1 LKLGA
6 QTITDIDIRI
16 PRYGLAKAMVTT
28 DADTLLEGAQTLAMG
43 DLSLVGTIERG
54 GLVDGRAVYDWTAG
68 AGGWGSRVTNARV
81 YESAIGVS
89 RFLVCQELAA
99 DVGETA
105 VLQGADTR
113 LPGTKYLRPYTTER
127 MAVIAHALLL
137 SLGVPW
143 HVAPNGSTIFGE
155 RIGAEVPSNSEAV
168 LVEWA
173 ADASFFVIDPI
184 TEALAAWLPGN
195 TYRGQVINELTISV
209 HEARPR
215 LTIYTVN
222 AGEAL
227 DLGRSMRR
235 MITGAVASMTAHH
248 QTVEYKYRSSDGA
261 TSELEP
267 TDARNGFG
275 PIHRALQYTAPG
287 MHATP
292 KPGTK
297 VLVNFR
303 GGDPLITGFQ
313 ALDETNGVPIKTRIY
328 SDRLELGDADDLQL
342 VARKDDLVNLGSI
355 SWTFT
360 PAAPPLVP
368 TGNWVWTFT
377 DAAGATVTW
386 TLAGIL
392 PGFTLAPLVQPPT
405 PLQGKIS
412 TPSQGKV
419 FA

>member
-1 LKLGA
+1 MKLGS
-6 QTITDIDIRI
+6 QIITDVDVRI
-16 PRYGLAKAMVTT
+16 PRYGLAKGTVTT
-28 DADTLLEGAQTLAMG
+28 DADKLLTGRQTLVMG
-43 DLSLVGTIERG
+43 DLSLVGTIERA
-54 GLVDGRAVYDWTAG
+54 GLVEGRAVYDWTAG
-68 AGGWGSRVTNARV
+68 AGGWTSHVTNPRV

-105 VLQGADTR
+105 VLQGSDTR

-127 MAVIAHALLL
+127 AAVIAHALLL
-137 SLGVPW
+137 ALGVPW
-143 HVAPNGSTIFGE
+143 YVAPDGRTFFGE
-155 RIGAEVPSNSEAV
+155 RVGVEVPADTEAI

-184 TEALAAWLPGN
+184 TEALTQWLPGN
-195 TYRGQVINELTISV
+195 TYRGQTINELTISV
-209 HEARPR
+209 HENRPR

-222 AGEAL
+222 NGEAL

-235 MITGAVASMTAHH
+235 MVTGAISAMTAHH
-248 QTVEYKYRSSDGA
+248 QTVEYKWRSADGA
-261 TSELEP
+261 TSELEA

-287 MHATP
+287 MHAEP
-292 KPGTK
+292 KPGSR

-313 ALDETNGVPIKTRIY
+313 ALDETNGVPAKTRLY
-328 SDRLELGDADDLQL
+328 SDRLELGDASNLEL
-342 VARKDDLVNLGSI
+342 VAREDDLVNLGSI

-360 PAAPPLVP
+360 PANPPTLP
-368 TGNWVWTFT
+368 TGTWVWTFT
-377 DAAGATVTW
+377 DAAGTVITW
-386 TLAGIL
+386 TQTGIL
-392 PGFTLAPLVQPPT
+392 PGVALVPAIQAAT
-405 PLQGKIS
+405 PIQGKIS